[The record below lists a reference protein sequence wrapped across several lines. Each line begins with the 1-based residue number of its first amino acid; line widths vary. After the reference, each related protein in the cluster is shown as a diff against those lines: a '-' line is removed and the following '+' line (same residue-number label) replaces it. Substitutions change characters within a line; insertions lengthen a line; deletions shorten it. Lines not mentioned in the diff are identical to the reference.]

1 MFTND
6 SGVRVLAYVNTGLDG
21 PGGLPPTSAAIFI
34 NDNLKHTSAPASRKT
49 GTEELERRNGGPLG
63 ALAVVELVIG
73 VNDLDAALAQWRNV
87 LGSPKQES
95 KGVITLPTGPAMRF
109 VTAPSGAI
117 IEMVVRVRSLD
128 RAKSFLAARG
138 WLGSAGG
145 DVLIAAAAVGGLRI
159 RLVE

>member
-1 MFTND
+1 M
-6 SGVRVLAYVNTGLDG
+6 
-21 PGGLPPTSAAIFI
+21 
-34 NDNLKHTSAPASRKT
+34 
-49 GTEELERRNGGPLG
+49 
-63 ALAVVELVIG
+63 ELVIA
-73 VNDLDAALAQWRNV
+73 VDDLDAALAQWRKV

-95 KGVITLPTGPAMRF
+95 KGVITLPAGPAMRF
-109 VTAPSGAI
+109 VGAAKGAI
-117 IEMVVRVRSLD
+117 IEIVVRVRSLD